1 MSDEHEVVVR
11 LSFPVSAE
19 KARQVLERWWAQK
32 AARKSYMR
40 EFRAGR
46 VGARAK
52 KGEALA

>member
-1 MSDEHEVVVR
+1 MHEVRVV
-11 LSFPVSAE
+11 LSFPLSAE

-32 AARKSYMR
+32 GKRKSYMR

-52 KGEALA
+52 KAVEPA

>member
-1 MSDEHEVVVR
+1 MHEVKVV

-32 AARKSYMR
+32 AGRKEYMR
-40 EFRAGR
+40 KFRAGR

-52 KGEALA
+52 KVEVPA